1 MLYKYNVV
9 KMNMPQYFY
18 FLNPSCFSSPFLV
31 PTSLHITFLWEHRW
45 NGTLEVFLRV
55 VNLHS
60 LTLWP
65 KCVAVHKRAWQRCRL
80 KKTHTQAH
88 RQSA

>member
-1 MLYKYNVV
+1 MIYKYNIASMMIV
-9 KMNMPQYFY
+9 PQYI
-18 FLNPSCFSSPFLV
+18 LAISRTFSSAFFSACI
-31 PTSLHITFLWEHRW
+31 TAHITFLCVHRW

-65 KCVAVHKRAWQRCRL
+65 KCVAVHKRAWQRRRL
-80 KKTHTQAH
+80 K
-88 RQSA
+88 